1 MICLMKNEWM
11 KIFGKKSSWIYII
24 ILVLSLLLGAY
35 LNHKFFEDS
44 NTWLYMNS
52 VVYGLMILVTLF
64 TVIVGSGNVAAE
76 FSDGTIKQ
84 LLIRPHSRV
93 KILLSKYLVV
103 LSYSLL
109 LLATLILSGYLF
121 GLMFFGPSG
130 YDTPVFEPGIMSGQG
145 KEGIAGE
152 QFFMK
157 MLYSIPNL
165 LIIVTISF
173 MLSTLLKSNALAV
186 GVAIFILFFSS
197 TLGGLSIAFS
207 TEYEWVKLLIFP
219 HLDLTIYA
227 FEDEVMEGIT
237 LPISIAILAV
247 YYVIFLAITF
257 FSFKK
262 RDISI

>member
-1 MICLMKNEWM
+1 VIALMKNEWM
-11 KIFGKKSSWIYII
+11 KIFGRKSSWIYII
-24 ILVLSLLLGAY
+24 VLVLSLLLGAF
-35 LNHKFFEDS
+35 LNHSLFEDS

-52 VVYGLMILVTLF
+52 VVYSLSMLVTLF
-64 TVIVGSGNVAAE
+64 TVIIGSGNVAAE

-93 KILLSKYLVV
+93 KILLSKYIVV

-109 LLATLILSGYLF
+109 LLATLIASGYLW
-121 GLMFFGPSG
+121 GLLFFGPSG
-130 YDTPVFEPGIMSGQG
+130 FDTPVTEPTFTAEEV
-145 KEGIAGE
+145 KEGVAGE
-152 QFFMK
+152 QFFIK

-197 TLGGLSIAFS
+197 TLGGLAILFS
-207 TEYEWVKLLIFP
+207 FEYEWLKLLIFP

-227 FEDEVMEGIT
+227 LQDEVMEGIT
-237 LPISIAILAV
+237 LPISLAILAV
-247 YYVIFLAITF
+247 YYVLFIAITF